1 MSHNILAVDDEPD
14 LLRLLSRII
23 NDKTSY
29 SIKTT
34 NNSLEVPK
42 ILEKETFDL
51 ILVDLKMPGLDG
63 MDILKMIKDQDRTEQ
78 VIMITAFG
86 TLDSAIEALS
96 YGVFDYITKP
106 FKKEQILFT
115 VNRAMRFQKNER
127 EVKRLKGIFETV
139 PYEKA
144 LEKFKA
150 EYIRFLKNKYDNDIR
165 KVAEVS
171 GLDEEILKG
180 EQ

>member
-1 MSHNILAVDDEPD
+1 MSNNILAVDDEPD

-42 ILEKETFDL
+42 ILENEEFDL

-63 MDILKMIKDQDRTEQ
+63 MDILKMIKDQDRPEQ

-86 TLDSAIEALS
+86 TLESAIEALS

-115 VNRAMRFQKNER
+115 VNRAMRFQKNEK
-127 EVKRLKGIFETV
+127 EVKRLKGIFQAV
-139 PYEKA
+139 PYENA
-144 LEKFKA
+144 LEKFKE
-150 EYIRFLKNKYDNDIR
+150 EYIRLLKIKYDNDIQ

-171 GLDEEILKG
+171 GLDEETLKD
-180 EQ
+180 E